1 MLPAT
6 IFARSRRHRWS
17 TEGGAGSGGP
27 CGLGLAPQALGA
39 ASGSDPAGTMTRKR
53 DSSRGWEH
61 RANAAQVDRPGTRGR
76 ARTRENAAVERR
88 EASTRRNRVLDA
100 SLGVQAV
107 PVWHGQGAGA
117 SRTER
122 FSALYPL
129 VFEGTK
135 KEASPARFAVTTD
148 RPGR

>member
-1 MLPAT
+1 MLNRQLPRSLEGAT
-6 IFARSRRHRWS
+6 GANG
-17 TEGGAGSGGP
+17 GGAGGGGP
-27 CGLGLAPQALGA
+27 CGPRFCTRRSRGGFGLGTRRTIGP
-39 ASGSDPAGTMTRKR
+39 ASEHRPAGTEPEIRL
-53 DSSRGWEH
+53 
-61 RANAAQVDRPGTRGR
+61 PGQEGARGR

-88 EASTRRNRVLDA
+88 EASTLRYWVLDA

-122 FSALYPL
+122 LPALYPL

-135 KEASPARFAVTTD
+135 KEAHPARFEAAS
-148 RPGR
+148 